1 MSLQVWLPLTN
12 DCANYGLQS
21 VKSIN
26 NNTTK
31 TTGGKFYYCHN
42 FNGTNGWINLQ
53 NYASTLSNAST
64 FSLAFWCCSTE
75 STLSPIF
82 QLKAGTAVAFQFN
95 SDTTFNYRDNAHGS
109 LATVSYTPPTAGVWT
124 HYAFTYNKGT
134 WVVYKDGV
142 KDGNGLPYS
151 GTTSFYPALT
161 ISYIGRRNTT
171 AGDTYYNGK
180 INDFRI
186 YNHALS
192 LEEVADLAKGL
203 LLHYPLINRNGILLP
218 SEYKQLEYLEGTGTQ
233 YIDTGLVPQT
243 SYEYRFKYAMTA
255 TDTYK
260 GPFGCYNTESTNCT
274 RIIQYNGSA
283 TTVLVF
289 FNCKAGGGGQSRE
302 LTTAISDVVEGQLSQ
317 YGYNLTNLTRNTHYS
332 LWDNIDCFPT
342 KGAAGSANMFL
353 FGRSGYIG
361 KSKIWYFSTYNNGTC
376 VQKLIPAKRVSD
388 NVLGMYDLVTGN
400 FLTNSGTGTFIAG
413 PEVVTTDVAAD
424 ASGFQNN
431 GIYVGNF
438 VATPKT
444 KRLSSA
450 LKFNGTNTTIKNI
463 NFNCENTFTVSIWAY
478 SPSSSTKTWSFLA
491 GCNNNGGDADIQLG
505 MYYQQTSG
513 SVQFSAN
520 GQYLIYQSSN
530 ALKDGWHLFTETF
543 DGSTLTGYI
552 DGVFVGT
559 KAITNAY
566 LDRHNFLVGAKSS
579 GTNASSIGALFD
591 GWLSDCR
598 VYATALS
605 SDDVMNLYKMGV

>member
-1 MSLQVWLPLTN
+1 MSLQIWLPLT
-12 DCANYGLQS
+12 DDFTNYGLS
-21 VKSIN
+21 KFTITN
-26 NNTTK
+26 NNTVTA
-31 TTGGKFYYCHN
+31 TGGKLYTCKQL
-42 FNGTNGWINLQ
+42 NGTNAWINL
-53 NYASTLSNAST
+53 NAYAPALSGVST
-64 FSLAFWCCSTE
+64 FSMAFWCCST
-75 STLSPIF
+75 SATLAPII
-82 QLKAGTAVAFQFN
+82 QMKAGSTVAFQFS
-95 SDTTFNYRDNAHGS
+95 SDTAFNYRDSAHGS
-109 LATVSYTPPTAGVWT
+109 LTSVSYTPPTAGIWT
-124 HYAFTYNKGT
+124 HYAVTYNKGT
-134 WVVYKDGV
+134 WSIYKNGI
-142 KDGNGLPYS
+142 KDGNGLSYN
-151 GTTSFYPALT
+151 GTASFYSNLT
-161 ISYIGRRNTT
+161 IFYIGRRNTT
-171 AGDTYYNGK
+171 SGDTYYDGK
-180 INDFRI
+180 INDFRL
-186 YNHALS
+186 YDHVLS
-192 LEEVADLAKGL
+192 ETEIANLAQCL
-203 LLHYPLINRNGILLP
+203 WVHYPLINRNGILLP

-233 YIDTGLVPQT
+233 YINTGLVPQT

-302 LTTAISDVVEGQLSQ
+302 LTAAISDVVEGWLSQ

-332 LWDNIDCFPT
+332 LWNNIDCFPT
-342 KGAAGSANMFL
+342 KGLELSANMFL

-361 KSKIWYFSTYNNGTC
+361 KSKIWYFSTYSNGTC

-388 NVLGMYDLVTGN
+388 NVLGMYDLVTGD
-400 FLTNSGTGTFIAG
+400 FLTNSGTGTFVAG
-413 PEVVTTDVAAD
+413 PEIVTTDVAAD

-431 GIYVGNF
+431 GTYVGNF
-438 VATPKT
+438 VATPNT

-463 NFNCENTFTVSIWAY
+463 NFNCENIFTVSIWAY

-552 DGVFVGT
+552 DGVSVGT
-559 KAITNAY
+559 TAITNAQ
-566 LDRHNFLVGAKSS
+566 LSRHNFLVGAKSS
-579 GTNASSIGALFD
+579 STNASSIGALFD
-591 GWLSDCR
+591 GWLADCR

-605 SDDVMNLYKMGV
+605 ADDVMNLYKQGV